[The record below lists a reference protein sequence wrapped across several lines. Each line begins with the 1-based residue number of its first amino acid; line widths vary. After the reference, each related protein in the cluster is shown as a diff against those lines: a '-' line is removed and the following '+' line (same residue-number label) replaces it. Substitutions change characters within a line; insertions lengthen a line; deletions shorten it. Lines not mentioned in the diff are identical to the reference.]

1 MTSTDICNLAL
12 AALGA
17 GRIISLNDE
26 TETARLCR
34 LQYDPTRKLLL
45 RQVPWGFARKV
56 DKAEELTMS
65 VNGYKVAYHYPRS
78 CLRIL
83 DLVRE
88 NEKYEPEKQKPYA
101 VMNVTNELKAICC
114 DERILFIEYIKD
126 IEDSNVFD
134 DIFVDT
140 FVHKLASALAM
151 SVSGSSNLAD
161 MQYQMYQASL
171 QEAKSMNAKENKH
184 KLNYV
189 SSYIQ
194 ARSF

>member
-1 MTSTDICNLAL
+1 
-12 AALGA
+12 
-17 GRIISLNDE
+17 
-26 TETARLCR
+26 
-34 LQYDPTRKLLL
+34 
-45 RQVPWGFARKV
+45 
-56 DKAEELTMS
+56 
-65 VNGYKVAYHYPRS
+65 
-78 CLRIL
+78 
-83 DLVRE
+83 
-88 NEKYEPEKQKPYA
+88 
-101 VMNVTNELKAICC
+101 MNVTNELKAICC